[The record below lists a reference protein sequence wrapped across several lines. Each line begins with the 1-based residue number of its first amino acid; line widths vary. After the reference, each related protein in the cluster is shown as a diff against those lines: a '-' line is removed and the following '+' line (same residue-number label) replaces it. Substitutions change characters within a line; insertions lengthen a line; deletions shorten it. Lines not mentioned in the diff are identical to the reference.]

1 MTEVQGVRRQPL
13 LTVVCV
19 LLSAHFA
26 IAYNT
31 LTSAM
36 VPFHTYKDLK
46 GDGGPFAYRMLP
58 ALLWKAATVLLHP
71 LSLRFPRLHMPY
83 LNRPFTSQEDWFVV
97 LLTFAA
103 MLGTLLVARRLLRS
117 IDSHRGF
124 EWMALGMGYAAY
136 FDTMLVLNRN
146 LYYPYDVAALFFF
159 TLLVYLAY
167 QGRPVAFTLVLIPAF
182 LNKETAA
189 VAIFIFLGLQYGRYS
204 LLRLMSLCAGMGAL
218 VVAIRLA
225 ERAYIQHLCSSCG
238 GMTQNQFSENVH
250 QMFNPLFWLSESAVF
265 GFAYVAAILFWRFV
279 PVRVRVTSIA
289 VFVLWGAAMTVVG
302 ILREVRIFSELSA
315 VVLLMIGL
323 GVHGWLQE
331 RRLESRTIGEG
342 APAADGEGSF
352 VAAI

>member
-1 MTEVQGVRRQPL
+1 MNEVQSARRQPL
-13 LTVVCV
+13 LTTVCV

-36 VPFHTYKDLK
+36 VPFHVYKDMN
-46 GDGGPFAYRMLP
+46 GSGGPFAYRMLP
-58 ALLWKAATVLLHP
+58 ALLWKVTAFLLSP
-71 LSLRFPRLHMPY
+71 LHQRFPRLHMPY

-103 MLGTLLVARRLLRS
+103 MLGTLHVARRLLRTINS
-117 IDSHRGF
+117 SWGF

-167 QGRPVAFTLVLIPAF
+167 QNRPIAFALVLIPAF
-182 LNKETAA
+182 MNKETAA
-189 VAIFIFLGLQYGRYS
+189 MAIFIFLGLQYGRYS
-204 LLRLMSLCAGMGAL
+204 LRRLLSLCAGMGGL
-218 VVAIRLA
+218 VIMIRLA
-225 ERAYIQHLCSSCG
+225 QGGYIHHLCSSCG
-238 GMTQNQFSENVH
+238 AMAQNQLSENLR
-250 QMFNPLFWLSESAVF
+250 QLPNPLFWLSESAVF
-265 GFAYVAAILFWRFV
+265 GFAYVAVILFWRFI
-279 PVRVRVTSIA
+279 PMRVRITSTA
-289 VFVLWGAAMTVVG
+289 VFALWSVAMLKAG

-315 VVLLMIGL
+315 VVLLAIGL

-331 RRLESRTIGEG
+331 CRFEASGHQVNSLSEAEM
-342 APAADGEGSF
+342 AHL
-352 VAAI
+352 

>member
-1 MTEVQGVRRQPL
+1 MNEIQGVRRQPL

-36 VPFHTYKDLK
+36 VPFHAYKDLK
-46 GDGGPFAYRMLP
+46 GEGGPFAYRMLP
-58 ALLWKAATVLLHP
+58 ALLWKTAAVLLSP
-71 LSLRFPRLHMPY
+71 LHLRFPRLGMPN

-117 IDSHRGF
+117 IDSNRGF

-136 FDTMLVLNRN
+136 FDTILVLNRN
-146 LYYPYDVAALFFF
+146 LYYPYDIAALFFF

-167 QGRPVAFTLVLIPAF
+167 QGRPIAFALVLIPAF
-182 LNKETAA
+182 VNKETAA
-189 VAIFIFLGLQYGRYS
+189 VAIFIFLGLQYGRYP
-204 LLRLMSLCAGMGAL
+204 LLRLISLCAGMGAL
-218 VVAIRLA
+218 VIVIRLA
-225 ERAYIQHLCSSCG
+225 QRTYIHHLCSSCG
-238 GMTQNQFSENVH
+238 EMAQNQFSENVH
-250 QMFNPLFWLSESAVF
+250 QISNPLFWLSESAVF
-265 GFAYVAAILFWRFV
+265 GVAYIAAILFWRFV

-289 VFVLWGAAMTVVG
+289 VFALWGATMTVTG

-315 VVLLMIGL
+315 VVLLAIGL

-331 RRLESRTIGEG
+331 RLECGGRG
-342 APAADGEGSF
+342 AISLP
-352 VAAI
+352 VAEMAHL